1 VVKKMVIVEEKNTL
15 GNYSSFQS
23 AEKETPKWLSDILGT
38 VKEII
43 KGVPWIIK
51 KGDWV
56 TVYNPS
62 TGKWELWPKN
72 LWEAMKRPV
81 TAPPAYTPTVPVYRY
96 TPTPAP
102 TPPTVTPTYPETYP
116 ETAPAVEEKTTFEK
130 LMPILMM
137 SGALIVLALLLTR
150 K

>member
-1 VVKKMVIVEEKNTL
+1 MIIVEEKTTL
-15 GNYSSFQS
+15 GNYDSFQS

-72 LWEAMKRPV
+72 LWEAMKKPV
-81 TAPPAYTPTVPVYRY
+81 TPPPAYTPTAPTYPKY
-96 TPTPAP
+96 TPTYP
-102 TPPTVTPTYPETYP
+102 TTVPTYPETYP
-116 ETAPAVEEKTTFEK
+116 AVKEESTFEK
-130 LMPILMM
+130 LMPILMI
-137 SGALIVLALLLTR
+137 SGALIVLALLLR

>member
-1 VVKKMVIVEEKNTL
+1 MLIIEEKTPL
-15 GNYSSFQS
+15 GSYYSDFQNYG
-23 AEKETPKWLSDILGT
+23 KTPDWLSDLLET
-38 VKEII
+38 AKEIV
-43 KGVPWIIK
+43 KGIPWIIK

-81 TAPPAYTPTVPVYRY
+81 TAPPAYTPTLPVYRY

-116 ETAPAVEEKTTFEK
+116 ETAPAIEEKTTFEK
-130 LMPILMM
+130 LMPILMI

>member
-1 VVKKMVIVEEKNTL
+1 MIIVEEKINL
-15 GNYSSFQS
+15 GNYGNFQNF
-23 AEKETPKWLSDILGT
+23 EKTPDWLSDILET
-38 VKEII
+38 AKEIV
-43 KGVPWIIK
+43 KGIPWIIK

-81 TAPPAYTPTVPVYRY
+81 TTPPAYTPTAPTYPEY
-96 TPTPAP
+96 TPTYPTTAP
-102 TPPTVTPTYPETYP
+102 TYPATTPTYPETM
-116 ETAPAVEEKTTFEK
+116 PAVEEESTFEK
-130 LMPILMM
+130 LMPILMI
-137 SGALIVLALLLTR
+137 SGALIVLALLLR

>member
-1 VVKKMVIVEEKNTL
+1 MVIVEEKDIL
-15 GNYSSFQS
+15 GNYGNFQS
-23 AEKETPKWLSDILGT
+23 AEKETSKWLSDILGT

-43 KGVPWIIK
+43 KGIPWIIK

-72 LWEAMKRPV
+72 LWEAMKKPV
-81 TAPPAYTPTVPVYRY
+81 TAPPPAYTPTVPVYKY
-96 TPTPAP
+96 TPVPAP
-102 TPPTVTPTYPETYP
+102 TPTPPAATPTYPPETYP
-116 ETAPAVEEKTTFEK
+116 VVEEKTTFEK
-130 LMPILMM
+130 LMPILMI
-137 SGALIVLALLLTR
+137 SGALVVLALLLTR